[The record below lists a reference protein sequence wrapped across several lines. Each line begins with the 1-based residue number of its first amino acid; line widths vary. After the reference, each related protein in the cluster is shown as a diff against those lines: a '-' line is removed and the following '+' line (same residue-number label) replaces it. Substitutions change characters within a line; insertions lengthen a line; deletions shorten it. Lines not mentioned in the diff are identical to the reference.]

1 MLFKFKIIG
10 ILHFLVDTLM
20 LKCKIA
26 GSAALGCGAPKRNMP
41 EYRHPGKKCQLLEC
55 KTTGKR
61 MIFSYFQSAC
71 FLMLF
76 SVPAGM
82 SLSGCLTVTKLN
94 ELSHY
99 LHNHL

>member
-1 MLFKFKIIG
+1 
-10 ILHFLVDTLM
+10 
-20 LKCKIA
+20 
-26 GSAALGCGAPKRNMP
+26 
-41 EYRHPGKKCQLLEC
+41 
-55 KTTGKR
+55 